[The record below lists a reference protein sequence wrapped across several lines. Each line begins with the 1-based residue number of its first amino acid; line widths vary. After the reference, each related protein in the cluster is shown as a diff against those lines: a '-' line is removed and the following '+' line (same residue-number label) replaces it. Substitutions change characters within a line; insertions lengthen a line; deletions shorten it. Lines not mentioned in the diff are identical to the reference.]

1 VAGNVGNCAF
11 FMGIEP
17 RETAMT
23 HPTLLALINA
33 NLALRLMLA
42 LENPKYADMPG
53 PVVVAG
59 PTKREEKST

>member
-1 VAGNVGNCAF
+1 L
-11 FMGIEP
+11 I
-17 RETAMT
+17 T
-23 HPTLLALINA
+23 HPTLLALINQ
-33 NLALRLMLA
+33 NLALRLLLA